1 MKQHSEQSFAHRQ
14 YNLLIRSPCQ
24 SPTKT
29 QSPRRADE
37 HRPNRTTQLTKK
49 TSFDSD
55 MPSDNM
61 SISIQPIGRSRVLET
76 SDPRYTFQLKS
87 PPQLDTISSSSM
99 SGSIPLHVRNS
110 PRAKCTALESII
122 TKSRSGVSPRQ
133 AFVSSISPKANH
145 SVKLRGH
152 IST

>member
-110 PRAKCTALESII
+110 PRANNQKQIGC
-122 TKSRSGVSPRQ
+122 KPPSRIC
-133 AFVSSISPKANH
+133 FVYFAQSQPFSQVERPHKYLIRS
-145 SVKLRGH
+145 RF
-152 IST
+152 